1 MGGRNGFTL
10 ADYAALS
17 DRQIIALLGIEWD
30 EDGRL
35 VCEGDEARD
44 EDGEPTGSIRNAG
57 RELQSPEQLGLSE
70 DDVRWMTSIRPMVSM
85 FFLSM
90 FVSVWKKRN
99 KTVAEIK
106 KLWLEHL
113 MSDR

>member
-57 RELQSPEQLGLSE
+57 RELQGPEQLGLSE
-70 DDVRWMTSIRPMVSM
+70 EDFRWAMSIRPMVGTFFFSM
-85 FFLSM
+85 FW
-90 FVSVWKKRN
+90 SVWQKRGKSN
-99 KTVAEIK
+99 DEIK